1 MALPSGITT
10 CTLTLGA
17 DVDPSGDQ
25 VAARWTI
32 TPVVLRGGQ
41 PEPVKL
47 VHATTGVAIVPIPEV
62 VTVGPGGTATIVLP
76 RTSDANIVDAAT
88 NLTADWVYVAE
99 CRWQRGRG
107 QDSDFTARKAFRLT
121 TATADF
127 DLVSPVELVPAS
139 TPIMTVAPHDHSS
152 IYPSRTEMNNLI
164 QGITG
169 VDVSKVLS
177 DMGPIAPGTNLD
189 TLTAPGLYPI
199 RAGGHAGGGD
209 TATGRAGTLV
219 VLDTQ
224 NVTGNMQIQLR
235 YEDGGKASIRSRNS
249 AGYWQTWRELAQDRP
264 DEATTGAARRA
275 AVVAGG
281 LTRRGGIVGTGGR
294 AAIAL
299 RFDHHTRP
307 FLDKVLPVLQAHQLP
322 WGQMLNANRLGST
335 GTESGT
341 ATQMQDAC
349 LAAGGEAWNHSWSHS
364 DVLSEEQAEREV
376 TRGLTDLR
384 AALPRLWIDGWAGPG
399 QANYLGLEGSDTVDK
414 WWTTEPGRRVLAQHA
429 LIRGYYPGVHTHMN
443 GPDLIGA
450 PHITADAQT
459 QAWLE
464 AAVRSVIATGGGLTL
479 TLHPNYL
486 DAGGGYLTTTAW
498 TNVLAY
504 IAGRRDAG
512 ELEVLSPSAIMLA
525 DIHRPR
531 TNYLG
536 LTEAGTIPTSGW
548 TTTVESRSHLR
559 TRGVP
564 HELGATL
571 TGTGNATLTI
581 TITTPTGTITSTRT
595 RALTSTPTRHAVV
608 ATPPLDTTSI
618 TVAITA
624 PNARHLGITY
634 RPI

>member
-17 DVDPSGDQ
+17 DVDPSGDE

-47 VHATTGVAIVPIPEV
+47 VHATTGVAIIPIPEV

-88 NLTADWVYVAE
+88 NLKADWVLLAE

-127 DLVSPVELVPAS
+127 DLVAPVELVPAS

-152 IYPSRTEMNNLI
+152 IYPSRTEMTNLI

-189 TLTAPGLYPI
+189 TLTTPGLYPI

-224 NVTGNMQIQLR
+224 NVTGNMQTQIR
-235 YEDGGKASIRSRNS
+235 FEDGELMSMRTRNS
-249 AGYWQTWRELAQDRP
+249 AGAWQKWVLLATSRADA
-264 DEATTGAARRA
+264 ATPAAARRD

-281 LTRRGGIVGTGGR
+281 LTRRGGVIGTGGR
-294 AAIAL
+294 GAVAL

-307 FLDKVLPVLQAHQLP
+307 FLDKVLPLLRQHQLP
-322 WGQMLNANRLGST
+322 WGQMLNANRLGGA
-335 GTESGT
+335 GTEAGT
-341 ATQMQDAC
+341 AAEMQTAC
-349 LAAGGEAWNHSWSHS
+349 LDAGGEAWNHSWSHS
-364 DVLSEEQAEREV
+364 DVTTVPQAEREI
-376 TRGLTDLR
+376 TQGLTDLR

-399 QANYLGLEGSDTVDK
+399 QPLYLGLEGSDTIDK
-414 WWTTEPGRRVLAQHA
+414 WWSTETGRRVLAQHA
-429 LIRGYYPGVHTHMN
+429 FVRGYYPGPHTHLN
-443 GPDLIGA
+443 GPDLVGG
-450 PHITADAQT
+450 PHITIDSAT
-459 QAWLE
+459 QAYCE
-464 AAVRSVIATGGGLTL
+464 SAIRQARDSIAGVTFM
-479 TLHPNYL
+479 LHPNYL
-486 DAGGGYLTTTAW
+486 DQSGYMTTA
-498 TNVLAY
+498 TLAAILAY
-504 IAGRRDAG
+504 LAARRDAG
-512 ELEVLSPSAIMLA
+512 ELEVLTPTGILMA
-525 DIHRPR
+525 DSSRPR
-531 TNYLG
+531 TSLRG
-536 LTEAGTIPTSGW
+536 AIEAGTIPAGGW
-548 TTTVESRSHLR
+548 TSTVNGRDWSSR
-559 TRGVP
+559 TGVP

-581 TITTPTGTITSTRT
+581 TITTPSGTITSTRT

-608 ATPPLDTTSI
+608 ATPPLDATAI
-618 TVAITA
+618 TLTITA
-624 PNARHLGITY
+624 PGAQHLGITY